1 MLASNAAS
9 LGPSHSNVEWW
20 LIVLFMLQGGVI
32 WLFARRRYL
41 VRTGGCLRPAFT
53 ELQQFSSFLLSG
65 AVIAQLW
72 AHGNWDSYSATMHGV
87 LLTIPFLELPV
98 DLHFLANEVV
108 MTFFFGIAAKE
119 LAEAVLKPNGSLRG
133 VKAVLPLGACLGG
146 IIFPACVYRMFCT
159 PDMASA
165 WAVPCATDIA
175 FAWLGARA
183 IWGASHPA
191 IPFLL
196 ALAIA
201 DDFIG
206 MGIIAIFYPQGPFYL
221 PGLLLLAAGMILALF
236 CRYSAKRFHWLARWE
251 AYIVPGILCWFG
263 LWTSG
268 LHPALA
274 MVFVVPFIP
283 MDERDDGLFK
293 HDASTTAL
301 DPLNQFER
309 VHKPFV
315 DTGLFFFGLA
325 NAGVV
330 WWGETIWD
338 QNSWAVFL
346 GLGLGKTLGISLC
359 TILGFVGLKIVRGR
373 AELPV
378 DESSGKRLTWYDV
391 PLLGLLGAMGF
402 TVALF
407 VANAAGGSDA
417 LRAGALASFL
427 YLGMAIVLGRH
438 FIHGRRPLES
448 PEISEAA

>member
-1 MLASNAAS
+1 
-9 LGPSHSNVEWW
+9 
-20 LIVLFMLQGGVI
+20 
-32 WLFARRRYL
+32 
-41 VRTGGCLRPAFT
+41 
-53 ELQQFSSFLLSG
+53 
-65 AVIAQLW
+65 
-72 AHGNWDSYSATMHGV
+72 MHGV
-87 LLTIPFLELPV
+87 LLTVPFLGLPI

-146 IIFPACVYRMFCT
+146 IIFPACVYRMLCT
-159 PDMASA
+159 TDMSGA

-206 MGIIAIFYPQGPFYL
+206 MGIIAIFYPQGPFYS
-221 PGLLLLAAGMILALF
+221 PGLLLLAAGMILAFF
-236 CRYSAKRFHWLARWE
+236 CRCSANRFEWLARWE
-251 AYIVPGILCWFG
+251 AYIIPGILCWFG
-263 LWTSG
+263 LWSSG

-283 MDERDDGLFK
+283 MAERDEGLFE
-293 HDASTTAL
+293 HDVTTTAL
-301 DPLNQFER
+301 DPLNKFER
-309 VHKPFV
+309 AHKPFV

-330 WWGETIWD
+330 WWGKAVWD

-346 GLGLGKTLGISLC
+346 GLGLGKTMGISLC
-359 TILGFVGLKIVRGR
+359 TILCFAGLRIIRGR

-417 LRAGALASFL
+417 LRAGALASFF
-427 YLGMAIVLGRH
+427 YLGIAIALGRH
-438 FIHGRRPLES
+438 FIQGRQQSES
-448 PEISEAA
+448 STPGEAILQQQV